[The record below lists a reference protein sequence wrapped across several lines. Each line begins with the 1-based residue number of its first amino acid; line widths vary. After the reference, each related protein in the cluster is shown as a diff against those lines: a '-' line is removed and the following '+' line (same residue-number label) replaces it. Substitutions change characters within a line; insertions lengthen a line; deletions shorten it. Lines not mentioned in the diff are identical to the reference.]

1 MKQTLVLLLLC
12 IGLSQIGFA
21 QHKKKADIASTCNAS
36 TPDDYRKLIEKYKLV
51 IEKNPKDE
59 NALNQLGMSYFSLLD
74 HKNSIIYFSRLIE
87 LNPHYPGAYSNRAIC
102 RLMLKD
108 KEGMCADLKG
118 AIAIGDGNQK
128 IMDGKSISEYVA
140 ERCDK

>member
-1 MKQTLVLLLLC
+1 MKRIVILMLFSACSHHLF
-12 IGLSQIGFA
+12 G
-21 QHKKKADIASTCNAS
+21 QHKKKAQVASTCNAS
-36 TPDDYRKLIEKYKLV
+36 TPDDYRQLIVKYKQV
-51 IEKNPKDE
+51 IDKHPNDE

-74 HKNSIIYFSRLIE
+74 HKNAIIYFSRLIA
-87 LNPHYPGAYSNRAIC
+87 LNPHYPGAYSNRSIC

-118 AIAIGDGNQK
+118 AIAIGDGKEK

-140 ERCDK
+140 EQCDK